1 MKDKKQLAIIKKD
14 VKEIKKIEK
23 REEKK
28 HQKKPIDKP
37 ARLRSIVQNNDPL
50 KKAVYESFFPDYSGP
65 HKAYTDMYQA
75 KTMLAVDKTIIG
87 ITIGGGNGATASR
100 PQEIFIYGLANPYY
114 SALADDNGNGLAP
127 ITMDTAV
134 GNGTGFLQ
142 FFQPTTAYPDKT
154 EFVSARM
161 TSFTMEVLSVN
172 NAITDKG
179 FVIAGCLP
187 NGYMR
192 GDIIEGVGAF
202 STDPNVLM
210 NYPGFVTVPLSKL
223 QNSPFRLIYNKAGP
237 GADLY
242 VTCAEYVAPP
252 FTTKTPKI
260 SAATPMPPRKQM
272 KMITPNGHKTPAVAG
287 STSDLY
293 GVRDCVVPIVLL
305 FNNDVSS
312 GAEANFE
319 VRITRT
325 WEGLLDPETTA
336 SIPVPTWS
344 SNTPRSRGITQA
356 INNLSKKMPMVPS
369 PTPERPVDTI
379 VNALTGVARKGAN
392 WISKPENQKFVAEL
406 AATFGGLAIEAAPAF
421 LA

>member
-1 MKDKKQLAIIKKD
+1 MKEKKQLAIIKKD
-14 VKEIKKIEK
+14 IKDIKRIEK
-23 REEKK
+23 KEEKK
-28 HQKKPIDKP
+28 HIKKVADKP
-37 ARLRSIVQNNDPL
+37 ARLKSIAQNNDPL

-87 ITIGGGNGATASR
+87 ITIGGGNGTIATR
-100 PQEIFIYGLANPYY
+100 PQEIFIYGLTNPYY
-114 SALADDNGNGLAP
+114 SALGDDYGNGIGA
-127 ITMDTAV
+127 INMNSAV
-134 GNGTGFLQ
+134 GNGTGTLQ
-142 FFQPTTAYPDKT
+142 FFAPTTSYPDKT

-161 TSFTMEVLSVN
+161 TSYTMEVLSVN

-192 GDIIEGVGAF
+192 GDVIEGVGAF

-223 QNSPFRLIYNKAGP
+223 QNAPFRIVYNKAGP

-242 VTCAEYVAPP
+242 VSCAEYVAPP
-252 FTTKTPKI
+252 QTKVSKNP
-260 SAATPMPPRKQM
+260 AASLMHPRKQL
-272 KMITPNGHKTPAVAG
+272 KMLTPNGHKSPAVSG
-287 STSDLY
+287 STSNLY
-293 GVRDCVVPIVLL
+293 GVRDCVVPILL
-305 FNNDVSS
+305 LYNNDISP

-336 SIPVPTWS
+336 AIPVPTWS
-344 SNTPRSRGITQA
+344 SNTPRSRGVTQA
-356 INNLSKKMPMVPS
+356 INDLSKRMPMVPS
-369 PTPERPVDTI
+369 PTSDRPVDTI
-379 VNALTGVARKGAN
+379 VNALTNAAKKGVN
-392 WISKPENQKFVAEL
+392 WMSKPENQKFVAEL